1 MRGEETV
8 EKVHV
13 IQNTKLFLFDQD
25 GTLYLG
31 NRLYDF
37 TVELLET
44 IRATGRHYLFMTNNS
59 SKSVA
64 DYIKKLE
71 SMGIHATREDFITS
85 SQATA
90 YYLHKHHPG
99 KTLYVCGTRSLIA
112 ELEMEG
118 FPVTT
123 DLDKVECIVMGFD
136 TELTFQKLEDVSRL
150 LLTRPDLPYIA
161 TNPDWVCP
169 TEFGSVPDCGSVC
182 EMIFNATGK
191 RPVFIGKPSPLMPQL
206 AMERMGVSKEETMVI
221 GDRIYTDVKSGLNA
235 GVAAVLVMSGETT
248 QKILDE
254 SPEKPD
260 MVWPDCREII
270 DALMACAQGEEKC
283 PPALDN

>member
-1 MRGEETV
+1 MD
-8 EKVHV
+8 KKQ
-13 IQNTKLFLFDQD
+13 ILQNTKLFLFDQD

-31 NRLYDF
+31 SRLYDF
-37 TVELLET
+37 TLPMLER
-44 IRATGRHYLFMTNNS
+44 IKATGRRYLFMTYNS

-71 SMGIHATREDFITS
+71 KMGITATRDDFITS

-90 YYLHKHHPG
+90 YYLKKHHPG
-99 KTLYVCGTRSLIA
+99 KTLYVCGTRSLVK

-118 FPVTT
+118 FTVTT

-150 LLTRPDLPYIA
+150 LLTRENIPYIA
-161 TNPDWVCP
+161 TNPDYVCP

-182 EMIFNATGK
+182 DMIFNATGK
-191 RPVFIGKPSPLMPQL
+191 RPVVIGKPSPLMPEL
-206 AMERMGVSKEETMVI
+206 AMERTGYTKEETAVV

-235 GVAAVLVMSGETT
+235 GTTAILVMSGETT
-248 QKILDE
+248 REILEGSED
-254 SPEKPD
+254 KPHL
-260 MVWPDCREII
+260 VLEDCREILE
-270 DALMACAQGEEKC
+270 AL
-283 PPALDN
+283 